1 MNLSLRQLKVFLGVA
16 ESSSFTK
23 TAQRLHLSQ
32 AALSA
37 IIRELE
43 TQLQCR
49 LLDRTTRTVNLTEAG
64 RVFVP
69 TAAHIVQV
77 LENSALEVARMGR
90 EERRVLRV
98 GVTPHIAVS
107 MMPTV
112 LDQFL
117 KAHPG
122 VRVELTDSPPGEL
135 LRRVES
141 GSLDVAFGAFFDKTS
156 GIDRVLVFPTHLVI
170 VSPLDQ
176 SFDWARPEHGPVT
189 WKSLQDAPLICFPAD
204 NPIQRLVDA
213 QLAAEYVSA
222 GSRMVVNHLE
232 TAIAM
237 AEAGFGLAIL
247 PSVSYATC
255 QRYRVRFDTIHPV
268 IELSFD
274 CITQS
279 GRGNME
285 VLEQLSAVF
294 ADVAMSFATKTRGA
308 KAVTRKKK
316 TDAPDA

>member
-64 RVFVP
+64 RAFVP
-69 TAAHIVQV
+69 TANHIVHV
-77 LENSALEVARMGR
+77 LESSAVEVARIGR
-90 EERRVLRV
+90 VQQRVLRV

-112 LDQFL
+112 LGHFL
-117 KAHPG
+117 KAHPD
-122 VRVELTDSPPGEL
+122 VRIQVTDLPPGEL
-135 LRRVES
+135 LRQVES
-141 GSLDVAFGAFFDKTS
+141 GSLDAAFGAFFDKAS
-156 GIDRVLVFPTHLVI
+156 GIDRTLVFPTCLVL

-176 SFDWARPEHGPVT
+176 GFEWSLPDDGVVT

-204 NPIQRLVDA
+204 NPIQRLVEGN
-213 QLAAEYVSA
+213 LASEYVTP
-222 GSRMVVNHLE
+222 GDRMVVNHLE

-237 AEAGFGLAIL
+237 AEAGFGLAVL

-255 QRYRVRFDTIHPV
+255 QRYRVRFDVIQPV
-268 IELSFD
+268 VELSFD

-279 GRGNME
+279 GRGSME
-285 VLEQLSAVF
+285 IVQQLSTVF
-294 ADVAMSFATKTRGA
+294 ADIAMSFAARSRA
-308 KAVTRKKK
+308 ARLPFRKARK
-316 TDAPDA
+316 A

>member
-49 LLDRTTRTVNLTEAG
+49 LLDRTTRTVNLTDAG

-77 LENSALEVARMGR
+77 LENSAVEVARMGR

-112 LDQFL
+112 LEQFS
-117 KAHPG
+117 KAHPD
-122 VRVELTDSPPGEL
+122 VRVELTDLHPGEL

-156 GIDRVLVFPTHLVI
+156 GIDRVMVFPTHLVM
-170 VSPLDQ
+170 VSPLDR
-176 SFDWARPEHGPVT
+176 SFDWLPPENGAVT

-204 NPIQRLVDA
+204 NPIQRMVDA
-213 QLAAEYVSA
+213 NFAAEFVS
-222 GSRMVVNHLE
+222 GSSRMVVNHLE

-255 QRYRVRFDTIHPV
+255 QRYRVRFDTIHPI

-285 VLEQLSAVF
+285 VLRQLSAVF
-294 ADVAMSFATKTRGA
+294 ADVAKTFAAKSGDA
-308 KAVTRKKK
+308 KAATRKKK
-316 TDAPDA
+316 TDASGD